1 MKVSKVYSDNQLA
14 TLLQRVQ
21 SDIDDILHSICKSK
35 IDNIIHTVEYEESIE
50 AYLHLD
56 YMCINRL
63 KDFISLKIE
72 REDNVN

>member
-1 MKVSKVYSDNQLA
+1 MKVSKVYTDDQLA

-35 IDNIIHTVEYEESIE
+35 IENIIYEVEHNNSIP
-50 AYLHLD
+50 ACHHLD

-63 KDFISLKIE
+63 KNFIDLKIE
-72 REDNVN
+72 RS